1 MYASVRRYTGVDPG
15 LFDEVARKR
24 QDLEATMRKA
34 PGFRAWY
41 LIRTGDGMVTVT
53 LCDEQAGADESVRLA
68 AGWIRDNMPQL
79 APNPP
84 EVSNGEVTLQLG
96 G

>member
-1 MYASVRRYTGVDPG
+1 MYASVRRYAGSDPG
-15 LFDEVARKR
+15 LFDEVASQR
-24 QDLEATMRKA
+24 QDLEATMCRA

-41 LIRTGDGMVTVT
+41 LVRIGDGMMTIT

>member
-1 MYASVRRYTGVDPG
+1 MYASVRRYAGSDPG
-15 LFDEVARKR
+15 LFDEVASRR

-41 LIRTGDGMVTVT
+41 LVRTGDGMMTIT

>member
-1 MYASVRRYTGVDPG
+1 MYVSVRRYAGSHPG
-15 LFDEVARKR
+15 LFDEVASRR
-24 QDLEATMRKA
+24 QDLEATMRQA

-41 LIRTGDGMVTVT
+41 LVRTGAGMMTIT

>member
-1 MYASVRRYTGVDPG
+1 MYASVRRYAGSDPG
-15 LFDEVARKR
+15 LFDEVASQR
-24 QDLEATMRKA
+24 QDLEATMRRA

-41 LIRTGDGMVTVT
+41 LVRTGDGMMTIT

>member
-1 MYASVRRYTGVDPG
+1 MRR
-15 LFDEVARKR
+15 
-24 QDLEATMRKA
+24 A

-41 LIRTGDGMVTVT
+41 LVRTGDGMMTIT